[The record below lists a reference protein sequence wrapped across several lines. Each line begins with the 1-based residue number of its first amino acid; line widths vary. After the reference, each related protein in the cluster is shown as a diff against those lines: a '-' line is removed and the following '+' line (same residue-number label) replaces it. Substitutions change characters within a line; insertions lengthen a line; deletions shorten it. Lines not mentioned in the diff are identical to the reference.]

1 MCGIRPVYGNRI
13 RPLLCL
19 TRKEIEEWLEEEQ
32 ISYCTDET
40 NEEDEYTRN
49 RIRHKILPV
58 MEQEINRQT
67 VEHINRLSLQA
78 EEIWEYLNLQ
88 TDAAWR
94 QMVHPVDVSEENPEE
109 KQQGKKEEKPAGL
122 RIEEEEYAELPGVL
136 KSLLI
141 RRCICEMAEAQ
152 KDIEA
157 VHMEAVRGLFGRQV
171 GKAGIFRI
179 SSGRSE
185 PMPELRS
192 GEDLKIG
199 IRKRIRKRL
208 RKKKVPG
215 SRAWN

>member
-1 MCGIRPVYGNRI
+1 
-13 RPLLCL
+13 
-19 TRKEIEEWLEEEQ
+19 
-32 ISYCTDET
+32 
-40 NEEDEYTRN
+40 
-49 RIRHKILPV
+49 

-122 RIEEEEYAELPGVL
+122 RIEEGYLA
-136 KSLLI
+136 
-141 RRCICEMAEAQ
+141 
-152 KDIEA
+152 
-157 VHMEAVRGLFGRQV
+157 GRSE
-171 GKAGIFRI
+171 KAGIFRI

-192 GEDLKIG
+192 GEDLKTG

>member
-88 TDAAWR
+88 ADAAWR

-122 RIEEEEYAELPGVL
+122 RIEEEEYAELPGVY
-136 KSLLI
+136 SL
-141 RRCICEMAEAQ
+141 
-152 KDIEA
+152 
-157 VHMEAVRGLFGRQV
+157 F
-171 GKAGIFRI
+171 
-179 SSGRSE
+179 
-185 PMPELRS
+185 
-192 GEDLKIG
+192 
-199 IRKRIRKRL
+199 
-208 RKKKVPG
+208 
-215 SRAWN
+215 